1 MQAFFILTAIVLI
14 VAVVLLFVMG
24 PSVVAKKPLIETIV
38 TIVGSALTFIG
49 LIFAGLQIRS
59 GAQQLEAAAIYTMQ
73 KDARE
78 LVEKSRQNP
87 AFVDYVLEYDPAKA
101 YSDETKKAAG
111 RQIGI
116 VVQFYSSIFN
126 QHKFGV
132 TSREAWQV
140 ALDDMCR
147 FIATEPV
154 RIVWT
159 EKLAAKYPE
168 DFRAEANR
176 CLS

>member
-1 MQAFFILTAIVLI
+1 MQTFFVLTAIVLI
-14 VAVVLLFVMG
+14 VAVLLLFLMG
-24 PSVVAKKPLIETIV
+24 RSVVARKPLIETIV
-38 TIVGSALTFIG
+38 TIVGSALTFVG
-49 LIFAGLQIRS
+49 LIFTGLQIRS

-87 AFVDYVLEYDPAKA
+87 AFVDYVLEYDPAKP
-101 YSDETKKAAG
+101 YSDDTKKAAG

-132 TSREAWQV
+132 TSKEAWQV

-147 FIATEPV
+147 FIGSEPV
-154 RIVWT
+154 RTFWT
-159 EKLAAKYPE
+159 ERLAPKYPE
-168 DFRAEANR
+168 DFRTEANQ